1 MLLYVT
7 VGTNDLAKAGAFYDG
22 VLSELG
28 FLRRETEADSFGYAH
43 ADDKRCRFW
52 VTRPYDQKP
61 ASFGNGVT
69 IALTADSRDAVRRF
83 HAAALARGGV
93 DEGEPGL
100 RPFHGNFYA
109 AFVRD
114 LDGNK
119 IAAVCEKPE

>member
-7 VGTNDLAKAGAFYDG
+7 VGTNDLARAGAFFDS

-28 FLRRETEADSFGYAH
+28 YARRETEDDALGYGH
-43 ADDKRCRFW
+43 AGDTRCRFW
-52 VTRPYDQKP
+52 VTRPYDQKQ

-69 IALTADSRDAVRRF
+69 FALTADSRDAVRRF
-83 HAAALARGGV
+83 HAAALAQGGL

-100 RPFHGNFYA
+100 RPFHAHFYA

>member
-7 VGTNDLAKAGAFYDG
+7 VGTNDLARAGAFYDR
-22 VLSELG
+22 VLCELG
-28 FLRRETEADSFGYAH
+28 YMRRETEADSLGYAH
-43 ADDKRCRFW
+43 AGDTRCRFW

-69 IALTADSRDAVRRF
+69 IALMADSRDAVRRF
-83 HAAALARGGV
+83 HAAALAQGGL

-100 RPFHGNFYA
+100 RPFHDHFYA
-109 AFVRD
+109 AFARD

-119 IAAVCEKPE
+119 IAAVCERPE

>member
-7 VGTNDLAKAGAFYDG
+7 VGTNDLPRAGAFYDSA
-22 VLSELG
+22 LSELG
-28 FLRRETEADSFGYAH
+28 YVRRETEDNSLGYAH
-43 ADDKRCRFW
+43 AGDTRCRFW

-69 IALTADSRDAVRRF
+69 IALIADSRDAVRRF
-83 HAAALARGGV
+83 HAAAVAGGGL

-100 RPFHGNFYA
+100 RPFHAHFYA

-119 IAAVCEKPE
+119 IAAVCERPE